1 MIVTLVLTLSRAK
14 YTVLPLILIV
24 LMVLYFD
31 HISITELGV
40 PLPKITI
47 EKVNFLD
54 SEILV
59 IVRNTSHIPINIVMA
74 DVNDRIQNAII
85 EPDSNLER
93 FDTASVHIP
102 FEWDESKPYVIG
114 LTTADGIRFTKEIKS
129 AFHSLYPSLDIILLL
144 ISLGIYV
151 GIFPI
156 LIGLSWLPLM
166 KQLKRKYNFFLSLTV
181 GLLLFLVVDTMVE
194 LSDLSTNVD
203 IANTPMMILVI
214 IILTVFGLYYLDHKI
229 ICIQHK
235 TKTMPVAVALMI
247 SIGIGFHNFG
257 EGVMIGTSIN
267 LGELALGSFLIIG
280 FALHNITEGVAIA
293 TTLTKEKILIKNIFI
308 LLIISGTPT
317 IFGLLI
323 GGFTNSL
330 LANIIFISIGVG
342 SVIYVIITIIKLLH
356 KQNSI
361 VNQNVMIGIVFGICV
376 MYFTSILI

>member
-1 MIVTLVLTLSRAK
+1 M
-14 YTVLPLILIV
+14 LPLILIV

-47 EKVNFLD
+47 EKINFID

-59 IVRNTSHIPINIVMA
+59 TVRNTGHIPINIVMA

-85 EPDSNLER
+85 EPNSNLKR
-93 FDTASVHIP
+93 FDTALVHIP

-114 LTTADGIRFTKEIKS
+114 LTTEDGLRFTKEIKS

-144 ISLGIYV
+144 TSLGIYV

-166 KQLKRKYNFFLSLTV
+166 KQLKKKYNFFLSLTV
-181 GLLLFLVVDTMVE
+181 GLLLFLVIDTMIE
-194 LSDLSTNVD
+194 LSDLSTNIDVG
-203 IANTPMMILVI
+203 NSPMMILMI
-214 IILTVFGLYYLDHKI
+214 IILTVFGLHYLDHKI
-229 ICIQHK
+229 ICLRYE
-235 TKTMPVAVALMI
+235 TKTIPTAVMALMI

-267 LGELALGSFLIIG
+267 LGEFALGNFLIIG
-280 FALHNITEGVAIA
+280 FALHNVTEGIAIA
-293 TTLTKEKILIKNIFI
+293 TPLTKEKILIKNVLV
-308 LLIISGTPT
+308 LLVISGTPT
-317 IFGLLI
+317 IFGLLL
-323 GGFTNSL
+323 GGFTNSIM
-330 LANIIFISIGVG
+330 ANIIFISIGVG
-342 SVIYVIITIIKLLH
+342 SVIYVIATIVKQLH
-356 KQNSI
+356 KQNYV
-361 VNQNVMIGIVFGICV
+361 VNQNAMVGIVFGVCV